1 MSDVIYTATVKES
14 KISLDDRNP
23 HYRTRV
29 HYHIGDI
36 KVNDDQIA
44 NSTFMLRGAHVDF
57 IPEENEGVVPA
68 FCFMTS
74 SLNIFGQPY
83 SKEER
88 YIFKADSEEKAA
100 FVLYRDRRIKILNAG
115 LKDNGF
121 PRLVAV
127 INSLGKVDGLLKKS
141 IEDSFN

>member
-1 MSDVIYTATVKES
+1 
-14 KISLDDRNP
+14 L
-23 HYRTRV
+23 
-29 HYHIGDI
+29 
-36 KVNDDQIA
+36 
-44 NSTFMLRGAHVDF
+44 
-57 IPEENEGVVPA
+57 IPD
-68 FCFMTS
+68 FCFVIS
-74 SLNIFGQPY
+74 NLNIFGQQQD
-83 SKEER
+83 SRSER
-88 YIFKADSEEKAA
+88 YIFRADPEEQAA